1 MNNTVENESS
11 LIRPHSTTPTSP
23 SLSFMN
29 LAAGQIVSQAKSMQ
43 TSSFPPLSS
52 ISPPPSSSS
61 SSGSANGFLGNAIF
75 NGNNHFGNLI
85 TTENQSLLN
94 SATTASRP
102 IRSQRTPM
110 KDITTLDDPM
120 ELEQFMSQGEE
131 GCINDMKQFITQ
143 FSLRQTTVA
152 MMTGYKLNLLKFN
165 NFLTFFKSTLFKKK

>member
-1 MNNTVENESS
+1 MRN
-11 LIRPHSTTPTSP
+11 HSTTPTSS
-23 SLSFMN
+23 SLSFLN
-29 LAAGQIVSQAKSMQ
+29 TAANQMVSPLLMQ
-43 TSSFPPLSS
+43 TRPFTLSS

-61 SSGSANGFLGNAIF
+61 SSGSANGGVF
-75 NGNNHFGNLI
+75 NGNNQFGNLLV
-85 TTENQSLLN
+85 ENQSTLN
-94 SATTASRP
+94 SGTTTTNASRP

-152 MMTGYKLNLLKFN
+152 MMTGIFFQNLYIQAL
-165 NFLTFFKSTLFKKK
+165 LT